1 MAAGCPS
8 VEEPVTVLE
17 VRSQAVLIMLT
28 TLRNVT
34 TSPAEFRRAAC
45 RLIM

>member
-1 MAAGCPS
+1 M
-8 VEEPVTVLE
+8 EESVTVLE
-17 VRSQAVLIMLT
+17 ARSQAVFLLLT
-28 TLRNVT
+28 TLRNVN